1 MGQIKDT
8 KEVTVKE
15 KTALKDQ
22 IKLEAKAAKDAVAY
36 VKQLRTQIST
46 ALRGMS
52 GRGVISA
59 KQATAILARYD
70 KMNILNPVMRER
82 FVDYMSNVLRTAEY
96 KDKVAQASK
105 LRRDIKKAAKSEAN
119 QAEVAKTA
127 KAFNEISPSMVEDID
142 QYIEVAE
149 SLLKS
154 VARKDGSPMVRDVAN
169 LENMIDYIDKTVQEQ
184 RKQIKEDILSQNQDL
199 VDAGVLSSK
208 MTINEINKVVQAI
221 EENKD
226 QSEEKLKEAKKAVKG
241 MMDEMSPIIKKI
253 VRTGEDPF
261 TGDPIDLTID
271 EKRDLMKL
279 ANMDT
284 DDLSLANAI
293 KAVEYANNFIAN
305 GVTSGISGL
314 VNNYEGSLNATEL
327 KEEGVKSSPIKKYFF
342 KSPGRMWLQ
351 QVGTLPMLNR
361 IMWVTSKRALEVMD
375 KSGVSG
381 VATGKAKAI
390 KIVDEIVNEY
400 TSKFSKTKD
409 FLTAENIIERGMLA
423 FMSRTVIGD
432 KFQVQDEYNRRK
444 TLIEET
450 IEALKDPTTNTEA
463 EIKKGETIKK
473 VYDKILKDSKNIADV
488 KSKVS
493 ETNQKAVDWWVSEWI
508 KKYDRLDEVSRNVYN
523 TILSRDANYTPDR
536 FQMKETSP
544 AENEDFESGFFGNF
558 EYVNTSKSGSL
569 RENNRIKN
577 LPKDNNGVRK
587 RIVNLDFDTN
597 NVNAMTS
604 AMVDVETASSIEK
617 VKGFVSSK
625 DFSKL
630 FASTEDAN
638 LYKKRTIGYVNTV
651 KGGGYVDQGEMAKLN
666 KLSNAIASLG
676 TAKALFSVSQIP
688 KQFIPP
694 MLNTLA
700 QTGRFDIAELFRGGM
715 NFINESGY
723 PIATRG
729 IGSQGELKSIN
740 RKLEEAD
747 RNLAVKGLK
756 GILDLNND
764 AVGLVLKY
772 PDMWAARSSWIS
784 FYISEL
790 KKQGIKTSKIDWST
804 HEMNKKAADYAQ
816 LMVDSQQNISDTDM
830 QGDLFTSKQ
839 PATIFLRRAFFP
851 LMSFTLNQ
859 KTRIWADARTFT
871 SKVSSKED
879 KSEAARSISGA
890 IVEQVAFAAI
900 RLEILKALWYTAKAI
915 WGDDEEEDEE
925 YEKKMLMRQASSTAQ
940 NFMKDFFLP
949 PLPIIDSKASE
960 GINFLLD
967 KSGLSSSIPKN
978 WYGIEDEEARFSFY
992 VPEKISVLDQ
1002 LGTQGIAA
1010 EKLGELY
1017 DNIRM
1022 STTGRFSETYRDNE
1036 VEKQILDEDKEAAA
1050 ITSAVL
1056 TATTLGFLPSEFAS
1070 VSNLINK
1077 KIKRRA
1083 EDVEEED

>member
-1 MGQIKDT
+1 
-8 KEVTVKE
+8 
-15 KTALKDQ
+15 
-22 IKLEAKAAKDAVAY
+22 
-36 VKQLRTQIST
+36 
-46 ALRGMS
+46 
-52 GRGVISA
+52 
-59 KQATAILARYD
+59 
-70 KMNILNPVMRER
+70 MNILNPVMRER

-119 QAEVAKTA
+119 QAEVAKIA

-142 QYIEVAE
+142 QYIEIAE

-154 VARKDGSPMVRDVAN
+154 VARKVGSPMVRDVAN
-169 LENMIDYIDKTVQEQ
+169 LENIIDYIDKTVQEQ
-184 RKQIKEDILSQNQDL
+184 REQIKNDILSQNQDL

-221 EENKD
+221 EEKKD
-226 QSEEKLKEAKKAVKG
+226 QSEEKLEEAKKAVKG

-253 VRTGEDPF
+253 VRTGEDLF

-327 KEEGVKSSPIKKYFF
+327 KEAGVKSSPIKKYFF

-381 VATGKAKAI
+381 VSTGKAKAI

-400 TSKFSKTKD
+400 TSKFSKIKD

-432 KFQVQDEYNRRK
+432 EFQVQDEYNRRK

-450 IEALKDPTTNTEA
+450 IEALKDPTYNTDA
-463 EIKKGETIKK
+463 EIKKGKTIQK
-473 VYDKILKDSKNIADV
+473 VYDKILKGSKNIADV

-536 FQMKETSP
+536 FQMKEASP
-544 AENEDFESGFFGNF
+544 AEIEDFESGFFGNF

-764 AVGLVLKY
+764 AVALVLKY

-790 KKQGIKTSKIDWST
+790 KKQGVKTSKIDWST
-804 HEMNKKAADYAQ
+804 HELNKKAADYAQ

-859 KTRIWADARTFT
+859 KTRIWADARTFA

-960 GINFLLD
+960 GINLLLD

-1022 STTGRFSETYRDNE
+1022 STTGRFSETYKDNE

-1070 VSNLINK
+1070 VSSLINK

>member
-1 MGQIKDT
+1 
-8 KEVTVKE
+8 
-15 KTALKDQ
+15 
-22 IKLEAKAAKDAVAY
+22 
-36 VKQLRTQIST
+36 
-46 ALRGMS
+46 
-52 GRGVISA
+52 
-59 KQATAILARYD
+59 
-70 KMNILNPVMRER
+70 
-82 FVDYMSNVLRTAEY
+82 
-96 KDKVAQASK
+96 
-105 LRRDIKKAAKSEAN
+105 
-119 QAEVAKTA
+119 
-127 KAFNEISPSMVEDID
+127 
-142 QYIEVAE
+142 
-149 SLLKS
+149 
-154 VARKDGSPMVRDVAN
+154 
-169 LENMIDYIDKTVQEQ
+169 
-184 RKQIKEDILSQNQDL
+184 
-199 VDAGVLSSK
+199 
-208 MTINEINKVVQAI
+208 
-221 EENKD
+221 
-226 QSEEKLKEAKKAVKG
+226 
-241 MMDEMSPIIKKI
+241 
-253 VRTGEDPF
+253 
-261 TGDPIDLTID
+261 
-271 EKRDLMKL
+271 
-279 ANMDT
+279 
-284 DDLSLANAI
+284 
-293 KAVEYANNFIAN
+293 
-305 GVTSGISGL
+305 
-314 VNNYEGSLNATEL
+314 
-327 KEEGVKSSPIKKYFF
+327 
-342 KSPGRMWLQ
+342 
-351 QVGTLPMLNR
+351 
-361 IMWVTSKRALEVMD
+361 
-375 KSGVSG
+375 
-381 VATGKAKAI
+381 
-390 KIVDEIVNEY
+390 
-400 TSKFSKTKD
+400 
-409 FLTAENIIERGMLA
+409 
-423 FMSRTVIGD
+423 
-432 KFQVQDEYNRRK
+432 
-444 TLIEET
+444 
-450 IEALKDPTTNTEA
+450 
-463 EIKKGETIKK
+463 
-473 VYDKILKDSKNIADV
+473 
-488 KSKVS
+488 
-493 ETNQKAVDWWVSEWI
+493 
-508 KKYDRLDEVSRNVYN
+508 
-523 TILSRDANYTPDR
+523 
-536 FQMKETSP
+536 
-544 AENEDFESGFFGNF
+544 
-558 EYVNTSKSGSL
+558 
-569 RENNRIKN
+569 
-577 LPKDNNGVRK
+577 
-587 RIVNLDFDTN
+587 
-597 NVNAMTS
+597 
-604 AMVDVETASSIEK
+604 
-617 VKGFVSSK
+617 
-625 DFSKL
+625 
-630 FASTEDAN
+630 
-638 LYKKRTIGYVNTV
+638 
-651 KGGGYVDQGEMAKLN
+651 
-666 KLSNAIASLG
+666 
-676 TAKALFSVSQIP
+676 
-688 KQFIPP
+688 

-949 PLPIIDSKASE
+949 PLPIIDRQASE
-960 GINFLLD
+960 GINYLLD

-978 WYGIEDEEARFSFY
+978 WYEIEDEKTRFNFY

-1022 STTGRFSETYRDNE
+1022 STTGRFSETYNNNE
-1036 VEKQILDEDKEAAA
+1036 VEKQILDEDKDAAA